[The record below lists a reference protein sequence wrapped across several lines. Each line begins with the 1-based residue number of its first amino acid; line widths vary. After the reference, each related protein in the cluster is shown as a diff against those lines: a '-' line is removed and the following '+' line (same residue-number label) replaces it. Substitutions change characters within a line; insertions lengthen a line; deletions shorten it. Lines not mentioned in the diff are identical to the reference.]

1 MKTLFISTTLILT
14 LASFGSAAYANVD
27 NSSTTETCS
36 SIPIAE
42 PTGGATRQRL
52 QAIKRCNEIQS
63 RKQQTPSTSAT
74 EQPNPQSLEQQT
86 PSTSATEQP
95 NPPTQVPLPTQ

>member
-27 NSSTTETCS
+27 KSHTTETCS
-36 SIPIAE
+36 SIPIAR
-42 PTGGATRQRL
+42 PTGGATRERL
-52 QAIKRCNEIQS
+52 QAIKRCNEIQA

-74 EQPNPQSLEQQT
+74 EQS
-86 PSTSATEQP
+86 
-95 NPPTQVPLPTQ
+95 NPPTQISLPTQ